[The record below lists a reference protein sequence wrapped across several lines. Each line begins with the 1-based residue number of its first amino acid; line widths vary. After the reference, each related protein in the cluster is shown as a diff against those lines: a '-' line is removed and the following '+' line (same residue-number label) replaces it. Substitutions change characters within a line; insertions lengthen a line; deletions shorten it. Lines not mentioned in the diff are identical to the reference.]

1 MVLNM
6 EAAKAVHDYV
16 ALELEIFNDAIN
28 TFDNVERGI
37 LSIDLKPITTMLNTI
52 NLKLDQ
58 IPYKLAKKFCK
69 EAKFLHHVLTDY
81 QHLVREVPELKN
93 KTELLAEIRRLL
105 EKCVEILQSFYKTY
119 GFIPEN
125 RYVHNWYVG
134 QRKPYKF
141 LPYYHE
147 KYYEEVYPDRR
158 KRVGDYYDAVVY
170 GEADL
175 DGSKQFVPVSFMG
188 DNSEYLEWTTYLT
201 YEDVM
206 KMRAIRSKTQLEL
219 SQEHDKARIAAEGI
233 IRQSRRMFQQ

>member
-1 MVLNM
+1 M
-6 EAAKAVHDYV
+6 EVKAVHDFV
-16 ALELEIFNDAIN
+16 ALELEILNDAIN

-81 QHLVREVPELKN
+81 QHLVREIPELKN

-119 GFIPEN
+119 GYIPEN
-125 RYVHNWYVG
+125 RYVHNWYVE

-141 LPYYHE
+141 LPYYYE

-170 GEADL
+170 GETDL
-175 DGSKQFVPVSFMG
+175 DGSKQFVPASFMG
-188 DNSEYLEWTTYLT
+188 DNSEYLEWTTYLA
-201 YEDVM
+201 YEDITKM
-206 KMRAIRSKTQLEL
+206 KAMRSKTPLEL
-219 SQEHDKARIAAEGI
+219 SQEHDKAKMVADGI
-233 IRQSRRMFQQ
+233 IKSARRMFQQ